1 MTLSCFSN
9 DVFSLSVQKR
19 TMIIFGQILTIW
31 AIVIV
36 VRKAFYTKAIIVFG
50 DGFGSF
56 FECIRRRRAF
66 SWAATEALSP
76 WPRTSAD
83 MDKTLDFDRYS
94 YGGID
99 NLNNFAPTQSIFVR
113 ALSFFTFAMQIQNHA
128 LFWDQSKG
136 PESVICQ
143 KWPCWSNSMTNFY
156 WLQNKVWPHFIRIL
170 MLT

>member
-76 WPRTSAD
+76 WPRTSVD
-83 MDKTLDFDRYS
+83 MDETLDLIVVHKAFYIKAIILSLVSIWMALAPFLNGMFSAAARLFVSRHRGPVPMAKVVCRYGRNS
-94 YGGID
+94 SE
-99 NLNNFAPTQSIFVR
+99 SIQP
-113 ALSFFTFAMQIQNHA
+113 LSVLHSG
-128 LFWDQSKG
+128 LKPDW
-136 PESVICQ
+136 
-143 KWPCWSNSMTNFY
+143 
-156 WLQNKVWPHFIRIL
+156 
-170 MLT
+170 